1 MGVEMKTWLIE
12 TKVETLR
19 FYEVEAESAEEARAL
34 FDAGTWEFSGDEE
47 IPEVVVLISELDE
60 ADEMA
65 EA

>member
-34 FDAGTWEFSGDEE
+34 FDAGKWEFAGEE
-47 IPEVVVLISELDE
+47 PEPEEVVLVSELAE